1 MQNIFWIE
9 NDWVA
14 PWDFARPREEQTQT
28 IVLIEQGEKGVIP
41 PLQTSTLLSVQVGD
55 IFWLFICNSRRLMI
69 CPAKKNNKRKTKL
82 FGAFYFWGVS
92 FYLILGSA
100 AASHVRN
107 LFHLIR
113 HEIFFFSI
121 CSIFDSSVIIR
132 FSFQNHLWNI
142 FSYFVWIS
150 RSHFFFHSL
159 ENNFLLSIVQLF
171 SRLRKGESDL
181 CIGPLCK

>member
-82 FGAFYFWGVS
+82 FGTFYFWGVS

-113 HEIFFFSI
+113 HEIFFLQSVQSLI
-121 CSIFDSSVIIR
+121 LLSSTDFLFKIIYGT
-132 FSFQNHLWNI
+132 FFHIL
-142 FSYFVWIS
+142 FEFPAPG
-150 RSHFFFHSL
+150 FFFI
-159 ENNFLLSIVQLF
+159 LSKITFCFRLF
-171 SRLRKGESDL
+171 NYSVVWERERATYV
-181 CIGPLCK
+181 